1 MHLRAPSISK
11 GVQSFV
17 WTLVFFCVLYLGM
30 VAVGVSK
37 ATSLIVAL
45 VASFLIFVFVRTQGE
60 DAPPR

>member
-17 WTLVFFCVLYLGM
+17 WTLVFFVVLYLGM

-45 VASFLIFVFVRTQGE
+45 VASFLIFLLVRTQGE
-60 DAPPR
+60 DPPPR

>member
-17 WTLVFFCVLYLGM
+17 WTLVFFVVLYLGM

-45 VASFLIFVFVRTQGE
+45 VASFLIFLLVRTQGE